1 MGEDN
6 RSPSETLGGGGQI
19 SMRAVLELMDRSHTQ
34 TNELRIE
41 LRRVEDAD
49 RARAKELFGK
59 IDALAKEIRDQI
71 DQLKRDDRG
80 RDEKRDDRIDA
91 TDKELAALREAV
103 SGLKAKHEDQ
113 FADVPWYARP
123 SYIKAVGLSIAA
135 VIGAIAVAWYAS
147 SGGPPLPK
155 AGSPPAIEAPEDSG
169 DAGGPAEVLEALVS
183 EEGDGGT

>member
-59 IDALAKEIRDQI
+59 IDALAKEIRNQI
-71 DQLKRDDRG
+71 DQLERDDRG

-103 SGLKAKHEDQ
+103 SGLKAKHEGE
-113 FADVPWYARP
+113 FADVPWYFRP
-123 SYIKAVGLSIAA
+123 TYIKALGLAIAA
-135 VIGAIAVAWYAS
+135 VVGAVALAWYAS
-147 SGGPPLPK
+147 SGGPPPPK
-155 AGSPPAIEAPEDSG
+155 AAPPPAIEAPEDSG
-169 DAGGPAEVLEALVS
+169 DAGDSLDAFEAAVS
-183 EEGDGGT
+183 EEDNDGT